1 MARRILSAASVA
13 PCSSVSGS
21 TMAKCGGPSASRN
34 ATVSVSRM
42 ARPRRSEISRSS
54 PSSWMCPSSLWTC
67 SAWSSSITRT
77 DSGRWYRTA
86 RLASWPIKA
95 LMNLEFQIPVT
106 GSTTPNRGL
115 EVRSDWLWPQVGQY
129 WAPSGSSEL
138 QYQQAPTAGILQT
151 GSRISVMTDQGELF
165 ELAAAPEPSA
175 PLATR
180 LRPRSFDQLVG
191 QRRVVEVLRGLT
203 ASDHLPSIVLW
214 GPPGSGKTTLAGLL
228 AAETK
233 ARMVAMS
240 AVTAGVADL
249 RKVVAEA
256 RIHRRA
262 GLRTVLFIDEIHRF
276 NKAQQDAILP
286 HVEDGTV
293 TLIGATTENPS
304 FEVIAPLLS
313 RSRVFRLE
321 ALERDDLKKI
331 VERGAAE
338 LGAAI
343 SADGMDALLEGAR
356 GDARVALNGLETA
369 AALAGGDEIT
379 LTHVERAL
387 QEGHLLYDRAGD
399 QHYDIVSALIKSV
412 RGSDPDAAVYWLAR
426 MLEAGED
433 PLFVARRLVISA
445 AEDIGLADPQAL
457 PVAVAAQ
464 QAAHFIGMPEA
475 VLPLTEAALYLALA
489 PKSNSALTSYGAA
502 KELIQDTGNEAVP
515 LHLRNAVTGLMKS
528 MGYGRDYR
536 YAHDYESGVAAQIHL
551 PEKLKGRKV
560 YSPNPRDR
568 KPGQ

>member
-1 MARRILSAASVA
+1 MA
-13 PCSSVSGS
+13 G
-21 TMAKCGGPSASRN
+21 
-34 ATVSVSRM
+34 
-42 ARPRRSEISRSS
+42 
-54 PSSWMCPSSLWTC
+54 
-67 SAWSSSITRT
+67 
-77 DSGRWYRTA
+77 
-86 RLASWPIKA
+86 
-95 LMNLEFQIPVT
+95 
-106 GSTTPNRGL
+106 
-115 EVRSDWLWPQVGQY
+115 
-129 WAPSGSSEL
+129 
-138 QYQQAPTAGILQT
+138 
-151 GSRISVMTDQGELF
+151 QGELF
-165 ELAAAPEPSA
+165 EVPAGVEPNA

-180 LRPRSFDQLVG
+180 MRPKRFDDLVG
-191 QRRVVEVLRGLT
+191 QKRVVDVLREMVRSG
-203 ASDHLPSIVLW
+203 HLPSIVLW

-256 RIHRRA
+256 RIQRRA

-321 ALERDDLKKI
+321 QLDRGELKQV
-331 VERGAAE
+331 VERGLAE
-338 LGAAI
+338 L
-343 SADGMDALLEGAR
+343 SANIDDDAMDALLEGAR
-356 GDARVALNGLETA
+356 GDARVALNGLEAA
-369 AALAGGDEIT
+369 AALAGKEHIAVE
-379 LTHVERAL
+379 HIERAM
-387 QEGHLLYDRAGD
+387 QERHLLYDRAGD

-433 PLFVARRLVISA
+433 VNFVARRLVISA
-445 AEDIGLADPQAL
+445 AEDIGLADPMAL

-464 QAAHFIGMPEA
+464 QAAHFIGLPEA

-502 KELIQDTGNEAVP
+502 RELIEQSGNEPVP
-515 LHLRNAVTGLMKS
+515 LHLRNAVTGLMRS
-528 MGYGRDYR
+528 MGYGKNYQ
-536 YAHDYESGVAAQIHL
+536 YAHDHEGGVAKEQVHM
-551 PEKLKGRKV
+551 PEKLKGRRV
-560 YSPNPRDR
+560 YTPNPRDR
-568 KPGQ
+568 RPGK